1 MAYTINKFNG
11 TFLVTVQDGTVD
23 TSTDLSL
30 VGKNY
35 AGYGAIE
42 NENLIYML
50 ENFANTSPPPKAIS
64 GQIWYDS
71 GNKKLKFYDGSRFR
85 VAAGAEASATAPSG
99 LTVGDFW
106 YDTSAKQLHAWT
118 GTDYVLIGPQAS
130 PDLGTSSAVA
140 MVVKDVSGTSQT
152 ILKMQAGGK
161 VMAIISQYAFEL
173 DTSTYPIQDFRY
185 IKKGITL
192 VKTTNDGIS
201 TDDNYFWGT
210 ASAANG
216 LVANGEFV
224 SAANF
229 IQKGAIT
236 FDQEIV
242 FKNAGL
248 IVGDNSDVRLY
259 IDSLDGAVLEN
270 RRGLPISVRIDVS
283 DVDQRK
289 VAVFDENGVTPGDDN
304 AYTLGSSGLR
314 WGDIYGVDIYATTL
328 HGNVTGNITGNATG
342 NLIANDSTVLI
353 NASTKQIG
361 YDGATIRGNLVGT
374 VSGNVTGT
382 ATNATT
388 VSNYIPSIAIPGAT
402 DKTSIPVRD
411 TSGNIA
417 ATQFIGTANQADRMK
432 INDAASDTDPNY
444 RSAKTSATANTIA
457 ARTSS
462 GNLVAVL
469 FDGTATAARYA
480 DLAEK
485 YLADAEYESGTVVM
499 IGGDAEVTA
508 CHNGSRAIGV
518 VSTDPAFMMNKDLEG
533 GIYIA
538 LKGRVPCKIMGPV
551 NKGDDLVAYKT
562 GTARA
567 AGGDD
572 DIGKTF
578 AVALESSD
586 SEGVSVIE
594 VLVL

>member
-23 TSTDLSL
+23 TTTDLSL

-42 NENLIYML
+42 NENLVYML
-50 ENFANTSPPPKAIS
+50 ENFANTNPPPKALS

-71 GNKKLKFYDGSRFR
+71 GNKKLRFYDGTRFR
-85 VAAGAEASATAPSG
+85 VAGGAEPSSSAPSG

-106 YDTSAKQLHAWT
+106 FDTSAKQLYTWT
-118 GTDYVLIGPQAS
+118 GTDYVLIGPLAS
-130 PDLGTSSAVA
+130 PDLGASSVISQ
-140 MVVKDVSGTSQT
+140 VVKDVSGTNQT

-161 VMAIISQYAFEL
+161 VMAVVSQYAFEL
-173 DTSTYPIQDFRY
+173 DTSVNPIQDFRY

-192 VKTTNDGIS
+192 VKSNSDGIS

-210 ASAANG
+210 ASAATG

-229 IQKGAIT
+229 VQKGAIT
-236 FDQEIV
+236 FDQEIK
-242 FKNAGL
+242 FKNPGL
-248 IVGDNSDVRLY
+248 TVGDNSDLRLY

-270 RRGLPISVRIDVS
+270 RRGLPITVRIDVS

-289 VAVFDENGVTPGDDN
+289 VAIFDENGVTPGDDN
-304 AYTLGSSGLR
+304 TYTLGSSSLR
-314 WGDIYGVDIYATTL
+314 WGDIYGVDIYTTTL
-328 HGNVTGNITGNATG
+328 HGNVTGNVTGSVTGNV
-342 NLIANDSTVLI
+342 IASDATVLV
-353 NASTKQIG
+353 NASSKQIG

-374 VSGNVTGT
+374 VSGSVTGT
-382 ATNATT
+382 ATNAYTLT
-388 VSNYIPSIAIPGAT
+388 NFVPSISVPST
-402 DKTSIPVRD
+402 SDKTSVPVRD

-432 INDAASDTDPNY
+432 INDAAADTDPTY
-444 RSAKTSATANTIA
+444 RSAKTSATPNTIA

-485 YLADAEYESGTVVM
+485 YLADQEYEPGTVVTV
-499 IGGDAEVTA
+499 GGEKEVTE
-508 CHNGSRAIGV
+508 CQNGQRAIGV
-518 VSTDPAFMMNKDLEG
+518 VSTNPAYMMNKDLVG
-533 GIYIA
+533 GTYIA
-538 LKGRVPCKIMGPV
+538 LKGRVPCKVSGTV
-551 NKGDDLVAYKT
+551 TKGDQLVAYKF
-562 GTARA
+562 GTARSY
-567 AGGDD
+567 GGDGD
-572 DIGKTF
+572 TGLTF
-578 AVALESSD
+578 AIALESSD
-586 SEGVSVIE
+586 DEGVKVIE